1 MAGSLCLCSREDY
14 GEGLP
19 KWSSSPLKHSAASRG
34 AVGSG
39 WDLFRVGY
47 TTHFLGAPPDD
58 RMLIIASERK
68 LSLSGDDDSAALP
81 ASGVVA
87 LSEPD
92 QEMMDMLSRVV
103 SRWRLHWFSTP
114 PSGAILAEVHEEL
127 TRSWKAPFTA
137 RKQIL

>member
-1 MAGSLCLCSREDY
+1 MEFLTPQALRRPAGVLLDRA
-14 GEGLP
+14 GT
-19 KWSSSPLKHSAASRG
+19 SSEWGTPPVS
-34 AVGSG
+34 
-39 WDLFRVGY
+39 F
-47 TTHFLGAPPDD
+47 GAPPDD

-92 QEMMDMLSRVV
+92 QEMTDMLSRVV

-114 PSGAILAEVHEEL
+114 RSGAILAEVYEEL